1 MSSVKTTSILH
12 PRDDTYA
19 QTRLVR
25 SDVAYRSGMEQSP
38 TPPKIVTYALDE
50 STRVRFEIDPPA
62 GFQDAGADKVIGS
75 VQDALAPAIE
85 TAKLVLDKL
94 KDAKPGEVTVTFG
107 LKVSGKLDWFIA
119 RAGTEGNFQITLNW
133 QPSESDR

>member
-1 MSSVKTTSILH
+1 MKPDDPILAGTKGD
-12 PRDDTYA
+12 PMPPTVVSYA
-19 QTRLVR
+19 VD
-25 SDVAYRSGMEQSP
+25 S
-38 TPPKIVTYALDE
+38 

-62 GFQDAGADKVIGS
+62 GFQDAGADKVIGT
-75 VQDALAPAIE
+75 VQHALEPAID

-119 RAGTEGNFQITLNW
+119 RAGTEGNFQISMTW
-133 QPSESDR
+133 HAGQQDDDTTPHQPAEEP